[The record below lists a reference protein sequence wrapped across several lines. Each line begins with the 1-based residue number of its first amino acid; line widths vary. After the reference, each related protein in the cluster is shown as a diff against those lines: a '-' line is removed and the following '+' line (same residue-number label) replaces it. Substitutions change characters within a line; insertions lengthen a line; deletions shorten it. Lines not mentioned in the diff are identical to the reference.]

1 MKRHPAAFGSTRTDV
16 DDVIRCVLG
25 LASFAYSFNYLV
37 ANPNQI
43 NDSFGWH
50 MQYLTIIGLSL
61 AASTFAVG
69 LLADLTLSPTLFRIK
84 NTLSIASAP
93 MEVLISILYW
103 ALRTIDPGLVMPDWA
118 PVLSLKTDFSFHAIP
133 SVALVVDLLFFS
145 PPYAISAL
153 PALGLSSFIALA
165 YWFWTELC
173 YSKNG
178 FYAYPIFEQLDT
190 PGRAALFSGSAVVMA
205 VSTLS
210 LSWLYGKVNGEE
222 MDVKRKPR

>member
-1 MKRHPAAFGSTRTDV
+1 M
-16 DDVIRCVLG
+16 
-25 LASFAYSFNYLV
+25 

-103 ALRTIDPGLVMPDWA
+103 ALRTVRRAPAHFPPTPLTLDQIDPGLVMPDWA